1 LEDRMFDPIEE
12 HMRDRYFGHRPPRPI
27 PYPRLMADYL
37 RWAFRLSRAK
47 RVVRCLL
54 AWWRR

>member
-1 LEDRMFDPIEE
+1 MFDPIEE